1 MVNPVHHGVKPD
13 DRALRRAMAACSL
26 NTGSVTM
33 ANFHN
38 LKALLLVALILLGV
52 MAQGQRAHAA
62 GLHALLP
69 GVAFTEPD
77 AMPTPRRG

>member
-1 MVNPVHHGVKPD
+1 
-13 DRALRRAMAACSL
+13 
-26 NTGSVTM
+26 M

-52 MAQGQRAHAA
+52 MAQGQRTHAA

-69 GVAFTEPD
+69 GVAFTEPE
-77 AMPTPRRG
+77 AVPAPRRG

>member
-1 MVNPVHHGVKPD
+1 
-13 DRALRRAMAACSL
+13 
-26 NTGSVTM
+26 M

-69 GVAFTEPD
+69 GVAFPEPD

>member
-1 MVNPVHHGVKPD
+1 
-13 DRALRRAMAACSL
+13 
-26 NTGSVTM
+26 M

-62 GLHALLP
+62 GPHALLQGTSSTVP
-69 GVAFTEPD
+69 EAVPA
-77 AMPTPRRG
+77 PRRG